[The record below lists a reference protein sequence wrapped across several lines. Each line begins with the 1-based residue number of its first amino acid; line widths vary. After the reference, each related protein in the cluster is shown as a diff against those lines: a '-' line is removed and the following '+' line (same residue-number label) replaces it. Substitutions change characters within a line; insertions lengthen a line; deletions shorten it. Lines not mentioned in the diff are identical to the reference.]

1 MLIHPGFLQYKRNTF
16 RIYRR
21 KRSGLRQ
28 YNMKQRLYNRKLYIY
43 NRKCRTRKG
52 VRKGYFCN
60 ETPGPVDNI
69 VYYWFFSKKPL
80 HYGQRWAIICTL
92 RVCGLCAECANNNQR
107 HAFAGGC
114 RLCHPGN
121 FRRVPTIRA
130 TGQGARPKY
139 FRNET
144 LGRVYSPHTKR
155 RKTTWQ
161 IRRFVSS

>member
-1 MLIHPGFLQYKRNTF
+1 MVCYTYIIRNAAPEKGCGSGVFAMKHPAQWT
-16 RIYRR
+16 I
-21 KRSGLRQ
+21 
-28 YNMKQRLYNRKLYIY
+28 LYIIGFFQKNPCIMGKDEVLY
-43 NRKCRTRKG
+43 
-52 VRKGYFCN
+52 VRCAS
-60 ETPGPVDNI
+60 GPCV
-69 VYYWFFSKKPL
+69 PA
-80 HYGQRWAIICTL
+80 R
-92 RVCGLCAECANNNQR
+92 ANNNQR

-121 FRRVPTIRA
+121 FRKVPTIRA

-139 FRNET
+139 FRKET